1 MASGPEVSRDRW
13 SAAGLAAVAVA
24 YLAAGRRYPLD
35 TLTAPGPG
43 VFPLAA
49 GLALLAAAVW
59 QFAGAG
65 RQRPAPRRRRPE
77 GKWPRRPAARPS
89 RWPPPS
95 PATPR
100 SCRRLGFAP
109 ASFALVVVAARLMG
123 LPGWW
128 RPLALAA
135 GVAAAT
141 RLVFV
146 TWLGVALP

>member
-49 GLALLAAAVW
+49 GLALLAAAAW

-65 RQRPAPRRRRPE
+65 RQLPTAPPPAAERIAPLPRRSALPL
-77 GKWPRRPAARPS
+77 AAAIAGYAAVLPV
-89 RWPPPS
+89 
-95 PATPR
+95 
-100 SCRRLGFAP
+100 LGFAP
-109 ASFALVVVAARLMG
+109 ASFALVVVAARLIG